1 MPMNEFVQRATVTE
15 VDPKTGR
22 KTTHRVK
29 KIIRRYEPAERVEIV
44 REFLTGK
51 YTVRQI
57 MDKYMINAEATLFSW
72 LVAHISEAQSLSLQA
87 NTVNDSDMAN
97 KSKDDQIKELKERLR
112 QAEKR
117 AEMEELRA
125 KAYSKMI
132 DVAEETFNI
141 PIRKKSGTKQ

>member
-1 MPMNEFVQRATVTE
+1 MNEFVQRSTVIE

-29 KIIRRYEPAERVEIV
+29 KIVRRYEPAERVEIV

-51 YTVRQI
+51 FTARQI
-57 MDKYMINAEATLFSW
+57 MDKYMINSQATLFSW
-72 LVAHISEAQSLSLQA
+72 LATHISEAQSLSLQA
-87 NTVNDSDMAN
+87 NTVNDSDLAN

>member
-1 MPMNEFVQRATVTE
+1 MNEFVQRATVTE

-29 KIIRRYEPAERVEIV
+29 KIVRRYEPAERVEIV

-51 YTVRQI
+51 FTVRQI
-57 MDKYMINAEATLFSW
+57 MDKYLIYSQATLFSW
-72 LVAHISEAQSLSLQA
+72 LAAHISEAQSLSLQA
-87 NTVNDSDMAN
+87 NTENDSDMAK

-125 KAYSKMI
+125 KAYNKMI

>member
-1 MPMNEFVQRATVTE
+1 MKEFVQRSTVTE
-15 VDPKTGR
+15 EDPKTGR
-22 KTTHRVK
+22 RTTHRVK
-29 KIIRRYEPAERVEIV
+29 KLIRRYDPDERIEIV

-51 YTVRQI
+51 FTVSQI
-57 MDKYMINAEATLFSW
+57 MDKYMINSQATLFSW
-72 LVAHISEAQSLSLQA
+72 LATHISEAQSLSLQA

>member
-1 MPMNEFVQRATVTE
+1 MNEFVQRSTVIE

-22 KTTHRVK
+22 KAPHRVK
-29 KIIRRYEPAERVEIV
+29 KIVRRYDPAERVEIV

-57 MDKYMINAEATLFSW
+57 MDKYLIYSQTTLFSW
-72 LVAHISEAQSLSLQA
+72 LAAHISEAQSLSLQA

-132 DVAEETFNI
+132 DVAEDTFNI

>member
-1 MPMNEFVQRATVTE
+1 MNEFVQRSTVTE

-29 KIIRRYEPAERVEIV
+29 KVIRRYEPAERVEIV

-51 YTVRQI
+51 FTARQI
-57 MDKYMINAEATLFSW
+57 MDKYMISSQSTLFSW
-72 LVAHISEAQSLSLQA
+72 LAAHISEAQSLSLQD
-87 NTVNDSDMAN
+87 NTVNPSDMAN

-125 KAYSKMI
+125 KAYNKMI